1 MANPLQAHVTD
12 ETDAENTEVKS
23 SECNSGRISP
33 PRMPQPTQLTI
44 FYNGADSVYNGVPP
58 EKAQAILLIAAAA
71 TAASRAANKVGP
83 TAAAAGLPAL
93 TRSLSLQSSNAGMRK
108 IIVPRAQ
115 IFLGVSSPLCK
126 QQAELPMARRHSLQ
140 CFLEKRRNRLA
151 GKAPYA
157 SVKPPDDIE
166 MTYEQ
171 KLGYNCH

>member
-1 MANPLQAHVTD
+1 MD
-12 ETDAENTEVKS
+12 
-23 SECNSGRISP
+23 
-33 PRMPQPTQLTI
+33 
-44 FYNGADSVYNGVPP
+44 PP
-58 EKAQAILLIAAAA
+58 EKAQSILLIAAAA

-93 TRSLSLQSSNAGMRK
+93 TRSLSLQSSNAGMAGV
-108 IIVPRAQ
+108 VPGAQ

-126 QQAELPMARRHSLQ
+126 LQTELPMARRHSLQ